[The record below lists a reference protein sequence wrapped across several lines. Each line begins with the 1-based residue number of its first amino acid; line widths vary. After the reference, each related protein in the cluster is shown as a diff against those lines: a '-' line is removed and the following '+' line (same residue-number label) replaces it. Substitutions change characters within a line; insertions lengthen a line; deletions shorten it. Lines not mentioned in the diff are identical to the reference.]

1 MNRGSSEDEWDQAQD
16 WELVADGSGR
26 DEPREVWSVDD
37 AADDDPTPAADP
49 TVHQRRPQPR
59 RLFTMAFVVVGAL
72 TVVAAIGLTAGWGR
86 SGPPAAPANSGPP
99 AQGGAAMGT
108 YPPIEPVPEPS
119 GTPAASAAASAPT
132 QATTP
137 PPARNSTPPGR
148 NTETPRTT
156 VTASAAKPSG
166 KATTTVAAP
175 TYTAPRA
182 GITVRLVSLA
192 SGKSAGVSQGSAA
205 DGARVAQSADVA
217 GTAQH
222 WRIVAAQSGC
232 FHLVNVRSGKAL
244 DNTDGTSVNGR
255 QMQQWTNFDE
265 NTNQTW
271 CFQGVG
277 SDRYS
282 IRNMTS
288 GFLLDVRDGGTADG
302 VAVQQWNADPAAP
315 NANQTWRIVLVS

>member
-16 WELVADGSGR
+16 WKLVADGSSP
-26 DEPREVWSVDD
+26 DEPRDGWGVDD
-37 AADDDPTPAADP
+37 TAEDASTPDADP
-49 TVHQRRPQPR
+49 AIVPRRLQPR
-59 RLFTMAFVVVGAL
+59 RLFTIVFVVVGAL
-72 TVVAAIGLTAGWGR
+72 IVVAAVGVTVGWGR
-86 SGPPAAPANSGPP
+86 SGPEAAPSHSGPP
-99 AQGGAAMGT
+99 AQGGVAMAS

-137 PPARNSTPPGR
+137 PPVRNSTPPGR
-148 NTETPRTT
+148 NTQTPRTT
-156 VTASAAKPSG
+156 VTAPAAKPSG
-166 KATTTVAAP
+166 KATTAAAP
-175 TYTAPRA
+175 AYTAPRA
-182 GITVRLVSLA
+182 GVTVRLVSLA
-192 SGKSAGVSQGSAA
+192 SGKSAGVSLGSGA
-205 DGARVAQSADVA
+205 DGARVAQSADLTN
-217 GTAQH
+217 TAQH

-244 DNTDGTSVNGR
+244 DNTDGTSVNGM
-255 QMQQWTNFDE
+255 QMQQWTNYDE

-277 SDRYS
+277 AERYS

-302 VAVQQWNADPAAP
+302 VAIQQWNADPASP